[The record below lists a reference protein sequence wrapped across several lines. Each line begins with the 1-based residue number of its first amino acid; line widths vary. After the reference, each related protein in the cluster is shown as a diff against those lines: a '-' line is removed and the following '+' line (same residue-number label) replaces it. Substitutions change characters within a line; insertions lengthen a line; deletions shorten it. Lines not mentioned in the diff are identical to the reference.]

1 MITYHEEVPDVE
13 TYFEL
18 RKAVDWAVFSEEQA
32 KKALDCAAFAIIAKD
47 GDRTVAMGR
56 VIGDGMYYRICD
68 VVVRPEYQGQKIGA
82 TMLDKLVNLCI
93 KDAPENSRISVD
105 LIAALGKD
113 PFYIK
118 QGFKALPNENCG
130 PALRKVFYF

>member
-1 MITYHEEVPDVE
+1 MIRYCEETPDVS

-18 RKAVDWAVFSEEQA
+18 RKAVDWKVFSEEQA
-32 KKALDCAAFAIIAKD
+32 KKALERCCFSIVVKD
-47 GDRTVAMGR
+47 DDYPVAMGR

-93 KDAPENSRISVD
+93 KDAPKDSRISVD
-105 LIAALGKD
+105 LIAAQGKA

-118 QGFKALPNENCG
+118 QGFTALPNDECG
-130 PALRKVFYF
+130 PALRKIFYF

>member
-1 MITYHEEVPDVE
+1 MIEYFEEKPDVS

-18 RKAVDWAVFSEEQA
+18 RKSVDWKVFCEEQA
-32 KKALDCAAFAIIAKD
+32 KMALEKSCYSIVVKD
-47 GDRTVAMGR
+47 DGYPVAMSR
-56 VIGDGMYYRICD
+56 VIGDGMYFRICD

-82 TMLDKLVNLCI
+82 TMLDMLVKMI
-93 KDAPENSRISVD
+93 TADAPKDARISVD
-105 LIAALGKD
+105 LIAAQGKA

-118 QGFKALPNENCG
+118 QGFTVLPNDECG